1 MSRAVVLLSA
11 GLDSVVS
18 FRIAYDTFDQ
28 IMCLT
33 FDYAQKAF
41 RIETEYAEKIC
52 TMYEVNHLVI
62 SLPWYASFV
71 GALTDQITPLPQ
83 VTNLALDD
91 LAITRETARAV
102 SYTHL

>member
-18 FRIAYDTFDQ
+18 FKIAYDAFDQ

-33 FDYAQKAF
+33 FDYAQKAL
-41 RIETEYAEKIC
+41 RTETEYAAKIC
-52 TMYEVNHLVI
+52 TTYKVNHLII

-71 GALTDQITPLPQ
+71 GALTDETTPLP
-83 VTNLALDD
+83 VRT
-91 LAITRETARAV
+91 
-102 SYTHL
+102 